1 MYGIFFFV
9 TAVAYTQSWDFYM
22 VDVNVFFVRELNNAY
37 FTRHILKQFLS
48 DTTVCFNYFFSM
60 VIF

>member
-1 MYGIFFFV
+1 
-9 TAVAYTQSWDFYM
+9 M